1 MGWEI
6 AITLGAIAL
15 LGLLHLAYSTAEG
28 TADYDSAGSGE
39 RARRLTGGR
48 DPWAVALV
56 AAAGVAALF
65 AIGVVAGPA
74 IFDESEENAPSTTR
88 PTVTTA
94 TTAVSS
100 TTAPTTTRPT
110 TTTRPPTTTT
120 TPVGPPPGTVLIAET
135 AVSES
140 GQVLQSYSRLGSA
153 PVVRAVDTGVYRVLL
168 PGLRSEARKSVTLRV
183 HAGAGTT
190 AVARMQA
197 TSPAFVVM
205 TRDAPTGEPAARRF
219 LLEVYGPPAAA
230 RPAAKPQL
238 PKTM

>member
-15 LGLLHLAYSTAEG
+15 LGLLHLAYSTAQETG
-28 TADYDSAGSGE
+28 DYDSAGIGE
-39 RARRLTGGR
+39 RARGLTGGR

-56 AAAGVAALF
+56 AAAGVAALL

-74 IFDESEENAPSTTR
+74 IFGESEENAPPTTR

-94 TTAVSS
+94 TTAASS
-100 TTAPTTTRPT
+100 TTAPTTT
-110 TTTRPPTTTT
+110 TTTT

-168 PGLRSEARKSVTLRV
+168 QGLRPEARKSVTLRV

-190 AVARMQA
+190 AVARVQA

-205 TRDAPTGEPAARRF
+205 TRDAATGEPAARRF

-230 RPAAKPQL
+230 RPAPKPQL
-238 PKTM
+238 PKTR